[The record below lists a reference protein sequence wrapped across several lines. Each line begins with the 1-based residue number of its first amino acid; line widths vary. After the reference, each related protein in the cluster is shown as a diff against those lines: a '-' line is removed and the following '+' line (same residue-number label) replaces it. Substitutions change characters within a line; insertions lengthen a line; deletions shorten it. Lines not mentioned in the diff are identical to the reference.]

1 MGLSIFFIGR
11 TDIDRLIL
19 AHFNEVFTTSHNV
32 DTTNTLTNE
41 LKALLI
47 VNCLFQCI
55 TRQIIDVQRIG
66 SRIHRAYFDLFQ
78 QAFTVASP
86 PALFA

>member
-1 MGLSIFFIGR
+1 MGQVYFSSDGP
-11 TDIDRLIL
+11 TLIVSFSPTL
-19 AHFNEVFTTSHNV
+19 EVFTTSHNV

-41 LKALLI
+41 FKALLI

-66 SRIHRAYFDLFQ
+66 SRIHRAASDLFHRLL
-78 QAFTVASP
+78 AIASP